1 MKVLSSP
8 AFAMQPP
15 TRNVSSATPDRAT
28 APASS
33 ARNGQFYITGCQ
45 GDKLVTNFEAFK
57 ILLLRL
63 HPELKNKDQIFLENL
78 WQYIN
83 KMINNPDTDAYYM
96 SRTGHILSPRTNFQ
110 HPIFSLKLPT
120 FEDVCVVELSQKHRI

>member
-15 TRNVSSATPDRAT
+15 TRNVSAATPPRAT
-28 APASS
+28 ATPPTPASS
-33 ARNGQFYITGCQ
+33 ARNGLFYSNGCQ
-45 GDKLVTNFEAFK
+45 GNKLVENFEAFK

-63 HPELKNKDQIFLENL
+63 HPELKNKDQKFLEGL
-78 WQYIN
+78 WKYIN

-96 SRTGHILSPRTNFQ
+96 SRTGQILSPRTNFQ

-120 FEDVCVVELSQKHRI
+120 FEDVSVV